1 MKQDIRTKLIV
12 FMPAILLVLYAVLI
26 IMNFKEYK
34 EIYITSIIALI
45 INIVLFKKAHT
56 HLLTKEGKEEYKK
69 AYGLKSY
76 IEDYSLM
83 KERELDSNIL
93 WDDYLTYA
101 IAFGISN
108 KVTDRFGEGYMKANV
123 TLQNIDKFLRF

>member
-1 MKQDIRTKLIV
+1 
-12 FMPAILLVLYAVLI
+12 
-26 IMNFKEYK
+26 MNFKEYK

-56 HLLTKEGKEEYKK
+56 HLLTKEGREEYKK

-83 KERELDSNIL
+83 KDRELESTIL

-108 KVTDRFGEGYMKANV
+108 KVTDRFGEEFMKANI